1 MHSTT
6 PALIL
11 RRPLA
16 LRSNRIV
23 SSRGVRIL
31 GVVGVIA
38 LVGVVAWF
46 VSRPKPVAVTVAEV
60 QTGDVLA
67 TVANTRA
74 GTVDACNRARLAPP
88 MGGQIARLPFK
99 EGNRVKAGDILL
111 ELWNQDQ
118 RAQVSQAE
126 REAVASRSRTR
137 EACVNSVVAAKNAAR
152 IQKLRKENLV
162 SEGDTERAVGQADA
176 QAAVCDAARD
186 QEKVSQARIDV
197 ARASLERT
205 ILRAPFDG
213 IVAEINGEVGEF
225 VTPSPVGVPTPPTVD
240 LVDGSCLYIS
250 APIDEVDAPAVR
262 AGQKASISL
271 DAFPNRRFPG
281 FVRRVAPYVL
291 DTEKQARTVEVEA
304 EIENPEKYNLL
315 PGYSADVE
323 VILENRQNVLR
334 IPSQAILDGKRVL
347 VLDPATG
354 LLRSR
359 DIQKGVANWEFTEI
373 RSGLKA
379 GELVVTSVDREGVA
393 DGVAAVRE

>member
-1 MHSTT
+1 
-6 PALIL
+6 
-11 RRPLA
+11 
-16 LRSNRIV
+16 V
-23 SSRGVRIL
+23 L
-31 GVVGVIA
+31 GVLA

-46 VSRPKPVAVTVAEV
+46 LSRPKPVAVTVAEV
-60 QTGDVLA
+60 QAGDVLA
-67 TVANTRA
+67 TVSNTRA

-126 REAVASRSRTR
+126 REAVAARSRTR
-137 EACVNSVVAAKNAAR
+137 EACVNSVVAEKNAAR

-354 LLRSR
+354 LLQARN
-359 DIQKGVANWEFTEI
+359 IEKGVANWEFTEI
-373 RSGLKA
+373 RSGLAA

-393 DGVAAVRE
+393 DGAAAVRE

>member
-1 MHSTT
+1 MST
-6 PALIL
+6 
-11 RRPLA
+11 
-16 LRSNRIV
+16 
-23 SSRGVRIL
+23 RGVRIL
-31 GVVGVIA
+31 GVLGVLA
-38 LVGVVAWF
+38 LVGVAAWF
-46 VSRPKPVAVTVAEV
+46 LSRPKPVAVTVADV
-60 QTGDVLA
+60 QAGDVLA

-99 EGNRVKAGDILL
+99 EGNKVRSGDILL

-126 REAVASRSRTR
+126 REAVAARSRTR
-137 EACVNSVVAAKNAAR
+137 EACVNSGVAAKNAAR
-152 IQKLRKENLV
+152 ISKLRKENLV
-162 SEGDTERAVGQADA
+162 SEGDSERAVGQADA
-176 QAAVCDAARD
+176 GAAVCDAARD
-186 QEKVSQARIDV
+186 QEKVSQSRIDV
-197 ARASLERT
+197 ARAQLERT

-262 AGQKASISL
+262 AGQRASISL
-271 DAFPNRRFPG
+271 DAFPNQRFPG

-304 EIENPEKYNLL
+304 EIENPGKYNLL

-323 VILENRQNVLR
+323 IILENRENVLR

-354 LLRSR
+354 LLQSR
-359 DIQKGVANWEFTEI
+359 NIGKGVANWEFTEV

>member
-1 MHSTT
+1 MSTRGGRV
-6 PALIL
+6 LGVL
-11 RRPLA
+11 GVLA
-16 LRSNRIV
+16 LAGAAV
-23 SSRGVRIL
+23 
-31 GVVGVIA
+31 
-38 LVGVVAWF
+38 WF
-46 VSRPKPVAVTVAEV
+46 ASRPKPVAVTVAEV
-60 QTGDVLA
+60 QAGAVLA

-99 EGNRVKAGDILL
+99 EGNKVRAGDILL

-126 REAVASRSRTR
+126 REAVAARSRTR
-137 EACVNSVVAAKNAAR
+137 EACVNAVVAGKNAER
-152 IQKLRKENLV
+152 IRKLRQDSLV

-213 IVAEINGEVGEF
+213 VVAEINGEVGEF

-271 DAFPNRRFPG
+271 DAFPGRRFPG

-304 EIENPEKYNLL
+304 EIENPEQYNLL

-323 VILENRQNVLR
+323 VILENRENVLR
-334 IPSQAILDGKRVL
+334 VPSQAILDGKRVL

-354 LLRSR
+354 LLKSR
-359 DIQKGVANWEFTEI
+359 EIGRGVANWEYTEI
-373 RSGLKA
+373 RSGLAA

-393 DGVAAVRE
+393 DGAAAVRE